1 MASGQESGSSTAL
14 EGLYA
19 ELHGL
24 GLPFSISGELQSYQL
39 TLDSSAW
46 TVRRSKSGI
55 SVSLFW
61 PCARPGEIPS
71 RQSAKSRPNNTK
83 RKSKNKKKNKNPPLS
98 TVNDTQ
104 PLGKE
109 NVLNDGAPRKKS
121 VGGKENVLN
130 DGAPRKKSVGGKEN
144 VLNDGAPRKKT
155 EGVDLC
161 SCSSVEYQERDSV
174 PGVTYTDKSGT
185 CGWTEVRGRRSHIG
199 VLLAIYPLHD
209 RPLLVSSLNQTLRI
223 LLDHHL
229 QLSNL

>member
-61 PCARPGEIPS
+61 PCTRPGEIPS

-98 TVNDTQ
+98 TVNDTL
-104 PLGKE
+104 PLARTIQ
-109 NVLNDGAPRKKS
+109 L
-121 VGGKENVLN
+121 
-130 DGAPRKKSVGGKEN
+130 
-144 VLNDGAPRKKT
+144 T
-155 EGVDLC
+155 
-161 SCSSVEYQERDSV
+161 
-174 PGVTYTDKSGT
+174 SGW
-185 CGWTEVRGRRSHIG
+185 CPNINNRLG
-199 VLLAIYPLHD
+199 IYYH
-209 RPLLVSSLNQTLRI
+209 
-223 LLDHHL
+223 
-229 QLSNL
+229 

>member
-61 PCARPGEIPS
+61 PCTRPGEIPS

-83 RKSKNKKKNKNPPLS
+83 RKSKNKKKNKNPCVMLS
-98 TVNDTQ
+98 LTIR
-104 PLGKE
+104 KE
-109 NVLNDGAPRKKS
+109 QYSIHHGSPNINNRLV
-121 VGGKENVLN
+121 
-130 DGAPRKKSVGGKEN
+130 
-144 VLNDGAPRKKT
+144 
-155 EGVDLC
+155 
-161 SCSSVEYQERDSV
+161 
-174 PGVTYTDKSGT
+174 
-185 CGWTEVRGRRSHIG
+185 
-199 VLLAIYPLHD
+199 IYYH
-209 RPLLVSSLNQTLRI
+209 
-223 LLDHHL
+223 
-229 QLSNL
+229 